1 MKGRL
6 ISYIELCK
14 PKISAF
20 AALSAFTGGVLAGSG
35 LTGAA
40 GLSFSGV
47 FLLACGAGALNQYQE
62 RETDTL
68 MERTGN
74 RVLPLGKIQP
84 AHALFFSMALICSGL
99 FVLSLAD
106 NPAVVILGIAAV
118 IWYNGVYTQLKRKSA
133 FAAVPGALTGSIS
146 PAIGWTAGGGE
157 LSDFRILAICFF
169 FFLWQV
175 PHFWL
180 LLLSYREDYHKTGF
194 PSMNNFF
201 TDRQLS
207 KIVTIWVM
215 ATAVTSLMIPLY
227 TVTSNGA
234 VNILMLCAAVWLVFN
249 SFKMISHP
257 EKKNPYSFLFSRI
270 NMYMLLV
277 MLILSGDVLLR

>member
-180 LLLSYREDYHKTGF
+180 LLLSYREDY
-194 PSMNNFF
+194 
-201 TDRQLS
+201 L
-207 KIVTIWVM
+207 
-215 ATAVTSLMIPLY
+215 TSLMIPLY